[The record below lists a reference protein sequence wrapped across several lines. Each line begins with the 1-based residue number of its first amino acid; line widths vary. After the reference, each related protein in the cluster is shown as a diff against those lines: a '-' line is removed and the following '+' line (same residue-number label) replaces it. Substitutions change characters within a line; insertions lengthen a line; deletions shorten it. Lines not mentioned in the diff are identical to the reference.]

1 MMIPRRAFVLG
12 GAVLLAACKREERC
26 KTCGM
31 KIDRASVWRTELVS
45 ADGKITQF
53 DTPRCAL
60 YAWRKEKLPAES
72 MRVREY
78 YDASGPMRDARELR
92 FVVGGDVTGP
102 MGPDFV
108 PVEPGRVSK
117 FMQDHGGERA
127 FALDEI
133 TAEVVSNN

>member
-1 MMIPRRAFVLG
+1 MIARRSFLAL
-12 GAVLLAACKREERC
+12 GAVLLLACKREERC

-31 KIDRASVWRTELVS
+31 KIDPASVWRAELVS
-45 ADGKITQF
+45 ADGKVTQF

-60 YAWRKEKLPAES
+60 YAWRKENFPAVT

-78 YDASGPMRDARELR
+78 YDASGPLRDARELR

-108 PVEPGRVSK
+108 PVEPSRVTK
-117 FMQDHGGERA
+117 FIQDHGAEKS
-127 FALDEI
+127 FTLDEI

>member
-1 MMIPRRAFVLG
+1 MIARRSFLV

-31 KIDRASVWRTELVS
+31 KIDRASVWRSELVA
-45 ADGKITQF
+45 ADGKVTQF

-60 YAWRKEKLPAES
+60 YGWRKEKLPAVS

-78 YDASGPMRDARELR
+78 YDASGPLRDARELR
-92 FVVGGDVTGP
+92 FVVGGDVVGP

-108 PVEPGRVSK
+108 PVEPARVTK
-117 FMQDHGGERA
+117 FIQDHGAEKA

-133 TAEVVSNN
+133 TAEVISSN